1 MKLAQIS
8 KADSFGGGASRV
20 AEDLTYLINKNGF
33 SAHHLCSWSGK
44 GFHAQE
50 NRYPLYGRFE
60 REIRFLHSKLK
71 RYSPPELIPFE
82 YIPLIRK
89 IKREDYNL
97 LHFHDL
103 SSAISPYTLYL
114 LGDKIPIV
122 WTLHDCSPF
131 TGGCLYPM
139 ECKNFMENC
148 MKPRSFIDAEKCETY
163 FTIRALLSNVMIER
177 CRQKGG
183 FTQTE
188 R

>member
-44 GFHAQE
+44 GFHAKE

-103 SSAISPYTLYL
+103 SSAISPYTLAREATSRIL
-114 LGDKIPIV
+114 PAARRARR
-122 WTLHDCSPF
+122 CSPF
-131 TGGCLYPM
+131 VAAATATRL
-139 ECKNFMENC
+139 KAAFLAF
-148 MKPRSFIDAEKCETY
+148 KLA
-163 FTIRALLSNVMIER
+163 SN
-177 CRQKGG
+177 
-183 FTQTE
+183 
-188 R
+188 